1 MTASRR
7 RWSTSRLA
15 LLAALFAGALV
26 AQPADAAAQGGSIET
41 YQTAVARGARAFQNG
56 EYPAA
61 RRYFQMG
68 YQIHQDPVLLF
79 NIASTYRR
87 EGKRESALRFYRR
100 FLAEADK
107 GDSLRALALKTV
119 AELDSELAEI
129 EKQEAREESRARM
142 RAERPAGEPRVAAA
156 AVVAERPA
164 PEAHPGRGFKWAAA
178 GAGACAIASFALAWR
193 AGSQAQAAQNY
204 LESLPADQPWDQAQA
219 EAYQDGESANRRALL
234 FAIAGGSLAATGVV
248 LFTVGHLQGREA
260 SVSAAPSASG
270 GGSVV
275 LSGRF

>member
-1 MTASRR
+1 MTPSRR
-7 RWSTSRLA
+7 RLSSSRLPWLVA
-15 LLAALFAGALV
+15 VFAGVLLARS
-26 AQPADAAAQGGSIET
+26 PDAEAQGGSIET

-56 EYPAA
+56 EYPEA

-87 EGKRESALRFYRR
+87 EAKRELALRYYRR

-107 GDSLRALALKTV
+107 NDSLRALALKTV
-119 AELDSELAEI
+119 AELETELAPPLEEQE
-129 EKQEAREESRARM
+129 EKPREQPPVRAQVQ
-142 RAERPAGEPRVAAA
+142 AQAPHSPGEDT
-156 AVVAERPA
+156 
-164 PEAHPGRGFKWAAA
+164 HPGRGYKWAAA
-178 GAGACAIASFALAWR
+178 GAGAAAIASFALAWR
-193 AGSQAQAAQNY
+193 AGSQAEAAQNY
-204 LESLPADQPWDQAQA
+204 LETLPADQPWDQAQA
-219 EAYQDGESANRRALL
+219 EAYQDGEAANRRALL

-260 SVSAAPSASG
+260 ALSAAPTGSG

>member
-1 MTASRR
+1 MTRSRR
-7 RWSTSRLA
+7 RWSTSRLS
-15 LLAALFAGALV
+15 LLVALFAGALM
-26 AQPADAAAQGGSIET
+26 AQPPDAAAQGGSIET
-41 YQTAVARGARAFQNG
+41 YQTAVARGARAFPNG

-87 EGKRESALRFYRR
+87 EGKREPALRFYRR
-100 FLAEADK
+100 FLADADK

-119 AELDSELAEI
+119 AELNSELAAI
-129 EKQEAREESRARM
+129 QKQEERDEVRA
-142 RAERPAGEPRVAAA
+142 RAERPAAEPRVAAA
-156 AVVAERPA
+156 AVVAAPAA

-178 GAGACAIASFALAWR
+178 GAGVAAIASFALAWR

-204 LESLPADQPWDQAQA
+204 LETLPADQPWDQAQA

-260 SVSAAPSASG
+260 SVSAAPAAS

>member
-7 RWSTSRLA
+7 RWSTSRLPWLVA
-15 LLAALFAGALV
+15 AFAGVLLAGS
-26 AQPADAAAQGGSIET
+26 PDAAAQGGSIET

-56 EYPAA
+56 EYPEA

-87 EGKRESALRFYRR
+87 EAKLELALRYYRR

-107 GDSLRALALKTV
+107 NDSLRALALKTV
-119 AELDSELAEI
+119 AELESELAPPPE
-129 EKQEAREESRARM
+129 EKPPEEKPREAPVA
-142 RAERPAGEPRVAAA
+142 EPRIAA
-156 AVVAERPA
+156 AVERKPVDD
-164 PEAHPGRGFKWAAA
+164 AHPGRGYKWAAA
-178 GAGACAIASFALAWR
+178 GAGAAAIASFALAWR
-193 AGSQAQAAQNY
+193 AGSQAEAAQNY

-219 EAYQDGESANRRALL
+219 DAYRDGEAANRRALL

-260 SVSAAPSASG
+260 SLSAAPTASG